1 MCNIPN
7 MIVRFHKFL
16 LPICCIALVC
26 SCKMLSSNGTTTNA
40 KKSTLKTS
48 KLEANYPYRPA
59 KTRVYD
65 LLHTKLE
72 IAVDWEKQQLNGKAT
87 LLLKPY
93 FYNQSTL
100 ALDAK
105 GMDIHSLEILGKKKY
120 TPKYA
125 YDKKVIEITLEETYS
140 RFDSFYVEIGYTA
153 KPNELPKGGS
163 AAITE
168 DKGLYFINPD
178 GSDLSKPRQVW
189 TQGETEASS
198 AWFPTID
205 ATNER
210 CTQEMYITADTNF
223 QILTNGE
230 YIYSKANAGGS
241 RTEYWKMDLPHA
253 PYLFMMAVGE
263 YAVVEDKMK
272 ESKLFDWKDFEIKY
286 YVEPEFKP
294 YAKNIFGNTPEMIEF
309 FSTRLGVK
317 YAWQK
322 YSQIVVRDYV
332 SGAMENTTASVFME
346 ALQVDDRALM
356 DDNWDFIIAHEL
368 FHHWFGDLATCES
381 WANLPLNE
389 SFANYSEFLWA
400 EYKFGIDEAYLHA
413 EKEAQEYF
421 DESKNKNVDLI
432 RFHYKE
438 REDMFDR
445 HSYNKGGLV
454 LNMLRHQVG
463 DEAFFKSLN
472 VYLTKN
478 RFKATEIHDLRLA
491 FEEVTGEDL
500 NWFFN
505 QWFLSSGHPT
515 LNVKHTFSG
524 NTLKLN
530 VIQLQ
535 DSISFPIYRLPL
547 EISVW
552 ENGIVKKHKIDITQA
567 QQEFSFS
574 CATKPQLVLFDS
586 QNQLLGIVDHAKTND
601 ELIFQ
606 YDNANYYPNKIE
618 ALRALFEQPITTVKG
633 QIVSVFSDP
642 KINKVLDKALSDS
655 FWAVRKYALDQFTVQ
670 VVPNVE
676 SYLKKLSDMAIND
689 SKPKVKAN
697 AMMLL
702 ASIGG
707 NSFDE
712 IFKANLNALPYSVC
726 GAAMDILLKKNSPEA
741 AAKAKELEFSD
752 NLNIAMTLGMHYVK
766 QQDSTKYY
774 WYKKQLNTGNGQK
787 QYNMLFVFE
796 KYIAY
801 LPAEHKAD
809 AKKVLENIAAKSPHE
824 VIKKQ
829 AKVCL
834 SKL

>member
-1 MCNIPN
+1 MP
-7 MIVRFHKFL
+7 H
-16 LPICCIALVC
+16 LPSRLFRISLPFYFIILVG
-26 SCKMLSSNGTTTNA
+26 SCKMLTPTKTSSNA
-40 KKSTLKTS
+40 KSTTS
-48 KLEANYPYRPA
+48 KSGKLETKYPYRPA
-59 KTRVYD
+59 KTRVFD

-72 IAVDWEKQQLNGKAT
+72 IVLDWQKQQLNGKAT

-93 FYNQSTL
+93 FYDQSVL
-100 ALDAK
+100 AIDAK

-125 YDKKVIEITLEETYS
+125 YDKKVIEIALEETYS
-140 RFDSFYVEIGYTA
+140 RNDSFYVEIAYTA

-168 DKGLYFINPD
+168 DKGLYFINAD

-230 YIYSKANAGGS
+230 YIYSKANAGGT

-253 PYLFMMAVGE
+253 PYLFMMAIGE
-263 YAVVEDKMK
+263 YAVIEDKMK
-272 ESKLFDWKDFEIKY
+272 ESKLFDWKDFEVKY
-286 YVEPEFKP
+286 YVEPKFKP

-317 YAWQK
+317 YPWQK

-332 SGAMENTTASVFME
+332 SGAMENTSASVFME
-346 ALQVDDRALM
+346 ALQVDDRELM
-356 DDNWDFIIAHEL
+356 DENWDFIIAHEL

-400 EYKFGIDEAYLHA
+400 EYKFGKDEAYLHA
-413 EKEAQEYF
+413 EKEAKEYF
-421 DESKNKNVDLI
+421 EESKNKNVDLI
-432 RFHYKE
+432 RFRYKD

-454 LNMLRHQVG
+454 LSMLRHQVG

-505 QWFLSSGHPT
+505 QWFLASGHPV
-515 LNVKHTFSG
+515 LNVKHTFAG
-524 NTLKLN
+524 NTLKIN
-530 VIQLQ
+530 VAQLQ
-535 DSISFPIYRLPL
+535 DSLVFPIYRLPV

-552 ENGIVKKHKIDITQA
+552 ENGILKKHKIEITQA
-567 QQEFSFS
+567 QQVFELP
-574 CATKPQLVLFDS
+574 CGTKPQSVLFDS
-586 QNQLLGIVDHAKTND
+586 KNQLLGIVEHTKTND
-601 ELIFQ
+601 EWIFQ
-606 YDNANYYPNKIE
+606 YENANNYPNKIA
-618 ALRALFEQPITTVKG
+618 ALRALFDHPPATVKG
-633 QIVSVFSDP
+633 QMISVFADP
-642 KINKVLDKALSDS
+642 KINSVLDKALSDS

-670 VVPNVE
+670 VVPNLE
-676 SYLKKLSDMAIND
+676 SYLKKLANMAAND
-689 SKPKVKAN
+689 SKPKVQAN
-697 AMMLL
+697 AMLLL
-702 ASIGG
+702 ASLGG
-707 NSFDE
+707 DSFDE
-712 IFKANLNALPYSVC
+712 IFKTNLNALPYSVC
-726 GAAMDILLKKNSPEA
+726 GAAMNILLKKNSPEA
-741 AAKAKELEFSD
+741 AAKAKELEFSE
-752 NLNIAMTLGMHYVK
+752 NLDIAMTLGMHYVK
-766 QQDSTKYY
+766 QQDSTKYL

-796 KYIAY
+796 KYLIY
-801 LPAEHKAD
+801 LPAEQKVD
-809 AKKVLENIAAKSPHE
+809 AKKLLENIAEKSPHE

-834 SKL
+834 GKL